1 MMEPWNEQVDD
12 EEEAGEEAE
21 ANVGEPPAH
30 PRLEDGQL
38 GEEKEKERSVKVQEK
53 ERSHL
58 LASEQGCIKVD

>member
-21 ANVGEPPAH
+21 ADVGEPPAH

-58 LASEQGCIKVD
+58 LDYDQGLLKS

>member
-21 ANVGEPPAH
+21 ADVGEPPAH

-38 GEEKEKERSVKVQEK
+38 GEEKEKVVPIKVQEK

-58 LASEQGCIKVD
+58 LASKHGLLKG